1 MFNNFNSPFGGTGYQ
16 YTGQPVVYKQ
26 WLTPDELQSIVNK
39 GSNQLSLQI
48 TEDERRRAICNHRT
62 ADGTND
68 VIVPDGDDGTCKC
81 LFCGYR
87 FKPVPENMSKEEIQE
102 CVDSVV
108 DILQTVK
115 LFYVNFPPEAARE
128 YMQIIPL
135 LLKLP
140 QLFDYAVKDFV
151 QHAEYDPTRY
161 NSRGM
166 SAFSMFNSILGGV
179 PQTGVPNQYAQQM
192 GYTGMPGM
200 NPAQGVPGSNGFGYY
215 GTAPA
220 PNMGGFAGQPQMG
233 GFGQPMPMPQGY
245 QPQTQGF
252 QYQPQQ
258 QVAGFGQAP
267 QATPTPAQPTPV
279 APSAVPTVSTPTPS
293 ADGSKVD
300 VQAKFKP

>member
-1 MFNNFNSPFGGTGYQ
+1 
-16 YTGQPVVYKQ
+16 
-26 WLTPDELQSIVNK
+26 
-39 GSNQLSLQI
+39 
-48 TEDERRRAICNHRT
+48 
-62 ADGTND
+62 
-68 VIVPDGDDGTCKC
+68 
-81 LFCGYR
+81 
-87 FKPVPENMSKEEIQE
+87 
-102 CVDSVV
+102 
-108 DILQTVK
+108 
-115 LFYVNFPPEAARE
+115 
-128 YMQIIPL
+128 
-135 LLKLP
+135 
-140 QLFDYAVKDFV
+140 
-151 QHAEYDPTRY
+151 
-161 NSRGM
+161 M